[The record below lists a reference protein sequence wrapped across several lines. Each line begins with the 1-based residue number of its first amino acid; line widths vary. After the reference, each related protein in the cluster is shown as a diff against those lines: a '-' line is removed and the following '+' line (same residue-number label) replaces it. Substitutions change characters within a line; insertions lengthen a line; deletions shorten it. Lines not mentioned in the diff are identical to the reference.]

1 MSDPQRFGYGQFE
14 SDKERDG
21 GGRGGVEYISE
32 RVCGREGSSGDGRFT
47 FADSSSSAQ
56 EREER
61 KTTQE
66 NLSSECS
73 SGPRIIRSSLQ
84 AMGCHLYV
92 RAVDAHII
100 KHLIST
106 IAAYNRTMTLNY
118 TPDGIFIDEID
129 STMRTIIRVKLKR
142 ERFGIGAFHTSDEVP
157 VTVSLPKLYKHTR
170 GVKKKDT
177 IEIFLDKNL
186 ELTMRTKQPSAQRH
200 HETTMRVQTSQC
212 QQTDYPADFE
222 GPVVVVASD
231 LQKMCK
237 DIDVRSGQ
245 SVTITALKSGA
256 VEFTSSEMNGF
267 VKTCT
272 TLGEMSEPFSQQ
284 TSGTEFQPFVR
295 TYDPDQIRNLMRMTP
310 LSGQVRIYM
319 KPGHYIRFST
329 DVGTY
334 GNLDIYHKSNEG
346 GTFEDTAP

>member
-1 MSDPQRFGYGQFE
+1 M
-14 SDKERDG
+14 ERDTG
-21 GGRGGVEYISE
+21 GGCGRGGVEYISQ
-32 RVCGREGSSGDGRFT
+32 RVQSGSGDGRFA
-47 FADSSSSAQ
+47 FVDCAAAQ
-56 EREER
+56 ESEEEEEEER
-61 KTTQE
+61 KRKAETRE
-66 NLSSECS
+66 NPSNDYCS
-73 SGPRIIRSSLQ
+73 STPGPMRMLRTSN
-84 AMGCHLYV
+84 CHLYV

-118 TPDGIFIDEID
+118 TPKGIFIDEID
-129 STMRTIIRVKLKR
+129 STMRTIIRVKLRR

-177 IEIFLDKNL
+177 IEMFLDKNL

-200 HETTMRVQTSQC
+200 HETIMRVQTSQC

-237 DIDVRSGQ
+237 DIDLRSGQ

-272 TLGEMSEPFSQQ
+272 TLGEISETFSQPQKQ
-284 TSGTEFQPFVR
+284 TADEFQSFVR

-334 GNLDIYHKSNEG
+334 GNLDIYLKSNEG
-346 GTFEDTAP
+346 GTFEDNAP

>member
-1 MSDPQRFGYGQFE
+1 
-14 SDKERDG
+14 
-21 GGRGGVEYISE
+21 
-32 RVCGREGSSGDGRFT
+32 
-47 FADSSSSAQ
+47 
-56 EREER
+56 
-61 KTTQE
+61 
-66 NLSSECS
+66 
-73 SGPRIIRSSLQ
+73 
-84 AMGCHLYV
+84 
-92 RAVDAHII
+92 
-100 KHLIST
+100 
-106 IAAYNRTMTLNY
+106 MTLNY
-118 TPDGIFIDEID
+118 TPEGIFIDEMD
-129 STMRTIIRVKLKR
+129 STMRTIIRVKLYR
-142 ERFGIGAFHTSDEVP
+142 ERFGLGAFHTADEVP
-157 VTVSLPKLYKHTR
+157 VTVSLPKLYKHAR

-177 IEIFLDKNL
+177 IEIFLDKTL
-186 ELTMRTKQPSAQRH
+186 DLAMRTKQPSAQRH

-212 QQTDYPADFE
+212 QQTDYPADST

-237 DIDVRSGQ
+237 DIDVRNGQ

-272 TLGEMSEPFSQQ
+272 TLGELSEPLFAQ
-284 TSGTEFQPFVR
+284 TESSDDADFRPFAR

-334 GNLDIYHKSNEG
+334 GILDIYHKSNEAG
-346 GTFEDTAP
+346 SFEENSNN